1 MKNISSGDISNK
13 KFNSVF
19 RGYDKNEVNN
29 FLLILS
35 KEFEILEKEIIYL
48 KEKISD
54 HKNESDKFK
63 NVESSLISTL
73 KTAEDASLKINDQA
87 KKDADLILKNSE
99 LECEKTINS
108 ANLKAESVLHK
119 AELETK
125 QIISD
130 SKEEVLK
137 IKKEFESLTA
147 LKNKFIN
154 ELKGLS
160 DLTNDA
166 LNKFNNDSKFNYDN
180 KIDDLEN
187 FTNGLSNSENNDSD
201 EINSEENLPNDVE
214 LDVETKE
221 DKNIREFNESDEL
234 NAIAE
239 EKDVEIDDKEEN
251 INEEVDID
259 IDEEVLEELVEKVDL
274 NDELEDNIQDES
286 EVEEKKNQNSKDSKE
301 NDESKKTN
309 SSSLGNQKSFFDTFD
324 EN

>member
-1 MKNISSGDISNK
+1 MENIYSGDISNK

-35 KEFEILEKEIIYL
+35 KEFEILEKDIIHL

-54 HKNESDKFK
+54 YKNESDKFQ

-99 LECEKTINS
+99 LECEKTINN

-154 ELKGLS
+154 ELKSLS
-160 DLTNDA
+160 NLTNDA

-187 FTNGLSNSENNDSD
+187 FTNGLLNSENNDSD
-201 EINSEENLPNDVE
+201 EINSEENLPNNVE
-214 LDVETKE
+214 LDIEVKE
-221 DKNIREFNESDEL
+221 DENIREFNESDGL
-234 NAIAE
+234 NVIIE
-239 EKDVEIDDKEEN
+239 EEDAEIDDKEEN

-259 IDEEVLEELVEKVDL
+259 TEEEVLEELVEKVDL
-274 NDELEDNIQDES
+274 NDELKDNIQDEG
-286 EVEEKKNQNSKDSKE
+286 EVEEKKNENSRDSKE

>member
-1 MKNISSGDISNK
+1 MENINSGDISNK

-19 RGYDKNEVNN
+19 RGYNKNEVNN

-35 KEFEILEKEIIYL
+35 KEFEILENDIIHL

-54 HKNESDKFK
+54 YKNESDKFQ

-99 LECEKTINS
+99 LECEKTINN

-154 ELKGLS
+154 ELKSLS
-160 DLTNDA
+160 NLTNDA

-187 FTNGLSNSENNDSD
+187 FTNGLLNSENNDSD
-201 EINSEENLPNDVE
+201 EINSEENLPNNVE
-214 LDVETKE
+214 LDIEVKE
-221 DKNIREFNESDEL
+221 DENIREFNESDGL
-234 NAIAE
+234 NVIIE
-239 EKDVEIDDKEEN
+239 EEDAEIDDKEEN

-259 IDEEVLEELVEKVDL
+259 TEEEVLEELVEKVDL
-274 NDELEDNIQDES
+274 NDELKDNIQDEG
-286 EVEEKKNQNSKDSKE
+286 EVEEKKNENSRDSKE

>member
-1 MKNISSGDISNK
+1 MENIYSGDISNK

-35 KEFEILEKEIIYL
+35 KEFEILEKDIIHL

-54 HKNESDKFK
+54 YKNESDKFQ

-99 LECEKTINS
+99 LECEKTINN

-154 ELKGLS
+154 ELKSLS
-160 DLTNDA
+160 NLTNDA

-187 FTNGLSNSENNDSD
+187 FTNGLLNSENNDSD
-201 EINSEENLPNDVE
+201 EINSEENLPNNVE
-214 LDVETKE
+214 LDIEVKE
-221 DKNIREFNESDEL
+221 DDNIREFNESDGL
-234 NAIAE
+234 NVIIE
-239 EKDVEIDDKEEN
+239 EEDAEIDDKEEN

-259 IDEEVLEELVEKVDL
+259 TEEEVLEELVEKVDL
-274 NDELEDNIQDES
+274 NDELKDNIQDEG
-286 EVEEKKNQNSKDSKE
+286 EVEEKKNENSRDSKE

>member
-1 MKNISSGDISNK
+1 MENINSGDISNK

-35 KEFEILEKEIIYL
+35 KEFEILEKELIHL

-54 HKNESDKFK
+54 YKNESDKFK
-63 NVESSLISTL
+63 NVENSLISTL

-99 LECEKTINS
+99 LECEKTINN

-130 SKEEVLK
+130 SKDEVLK

-154 ELKGLS
+154 ELKSLS

-166 LNKFNNDSKFNYDN
+166 LNKFNDDSKFNYDN

-187 FTNGLSNSENNDSD
+187 FTNGLLNSENSDSD
-201 EINSEENLPNDVE
+201 EINFEENLPNDVE
-214 LDVETKE
+214 LDIETKE
-221 DKNIREFNESDEL
+221 DKNIPEFNDSDEL
-234 NAIAE
+234 NAIE
-239 EKDVEIDDKEEN
+239 EEDVEIDDKEDN

-259 IDEEVLEELVEKVDL
+259 TEKEVLVEKVDL
-274 NDELEDNIQDES
+274 NDELEDNMQDEG
-286 EVEEKKNQNSKDSKE
+286 EEEKDENSKDSKE

-309 SSSLGNQKSFFDTFD
+309 SPSLGNQKSFFDTFD

>member
-1 MKNISSGDISNK
+1 MENINSGDISNK

-19 RGYDKNEVNN
+19 RGYDKNEVKN
-29 FLLILS
+29 FLIILS
-35 KEFEILEKEIIYL
+35 KEFEILEKDIIHL

-54 HKNESDKFK
+54 YKNESDKFK
-63 NVESSLISTL
+63 NVENSLISTL

-99 LECEKTINS
+99 LECEKTINN

-130 SKEEVLK
+130 SKDEVLK

-154 ELKGLS
+154 ELKSLS

-166 LNKFNNDSKFNYDN
+166 LNKFNDDSKFNYDN

-187 FTNGLSNSENNDSD
+187 FTNGLLNSENSDSD
-201 EINSEENLPNDVE
+201 EINFEENLPNDVE
-214 LDVETKE
+214 LDIETKE
-221 DKNIREFNESDEL
+221 DKNIPEFNDSDEL
-234 NAIAE
+234 NAIE
-239 EKDVEIDDKEEN
+239 EEDVEIDDKEDN

-259 IDEEVLEELVEKVDL
+259 TEKEVLVEKVDL
-274 NDELEDNIQDES
+274 NDELEDNMQDEG
-286 EVEEKKNQNSKDSKE
+286 EEEKDENSKDSKE

-309 SSSLGNQKSFFDTFD
+309 SPSLGNQKSFFDTFD

>member
-1 MKNISSGDISNK
+1 MENINSGDISNK

-29 FLLILS
+29 FLIILS
-35 KEFEILEKEIIYL
+35 KEFEILEKDIIHL

-54 HKNESDKFK
+54 YKNESDKFK
-63 NVESSLISTL
+63 NVENSLISTL

-99 LECEKTINS
+99 LECEKAINN

-125 QIISD
+125 IIISD

-137 IKKEFESLTA
+137 IKKEFESLTV
-147 LKNKFIN
+147 LKDKFIN
-154 ELKGLS
+154 ELKSLS
-160 DLTNDA
+160 DLTKDA
-166 LNKFNNDSKFNYDN
+166 LNKYNDDSKFNYDN

-187 FTNGLSNSENNDSD
+187 FTNGLLNSENNDSD
-201 EINSEENLPNDVE
+201 KINSEENLLNDVE
-214 LDVETKE
+214 LDVETRE
-221 DKNIREFNESDEL
+221 DKDIREFNESDEL

-274 NDELEDNIQDES
+274 NDELEDSIQDES

-309 SSSLGNQKSFFDTFD
+309 SPSLGNQKSFFDTFD

>member
-1 MKNISSGDISNK
+1 MENINSGDISNK

-35 KEFEILEKEIIYL
+35 KEFEILEKELIHL

-54 HKNESDKFK
+54 YKNESDKFK
-63 NVESSLISTL
+63 NVENSLISTL

-99 LECEKTINS
+99 LECEKTINN

-130 SKEEVLK
+130 SKDEVLK

-154 ELKGLS
+154 ELKSLS

-166 LNKFNNDSKFNYDN
+166 LNKFNDDSKFNYDN

-187 FTNGLSNSENNDSD
+187 FTNGLLNSENSDSD
-201 EINSEENLPNDVE
+201 EINFEENLPNDVE
-214 LDVETKE
+214 LDIETKE
-221 DKNIREFNESDEL
+221 DKNIPEFNDSDEL
-234 NAIAE
+234 NAIE
-239 EKDVEIDDKEEN
+239 EEDVEIDDKEDN

-259 IDEEVLEELVEKVDL
+259 TEKEVLVEKVDL
-274 NDELEDNIQDES
+274 NDELEDNMQDEG
-286 EVEEKKNQNSKDSKE
+286 EEEKDENSKDSKE
-301 NDESKKTN
+301 DDESKKTN
-309 SSSLGNQKSFFDTFD
+309 SPSLGNQKSFFDTFD

>member
-1 MKNISSGDISNK
+1 MENINSGDISNK

-35 KEFEILEKEIIYL
+35 KEFEILEKELIHL

-54 HKNESDKFK
+54 YKNESDKFK
-63 NVESSLISTL
+63 NVENSLISTL

-99 LECEKTINS
+99 LECEKTINN

-130 SKEEVLK
+130 SKDEVLK

-154 ELKGLS
+154 ELKSLS

-166 LNKFNNDSKFNYDN
+166 LNKFNDDSKFNYDN

-187 FTNGLSNSENNDSD
+187 FTNGLLNSENSDSD
-201 EINSEENLPNDVE
+201 EINFEENLPNDVE
-214 LDVETKE
+214 LDIETKE
-221 DKNIREFNESDEL
+221 DKNIPEFNDSDEL
-234 NAIAE
+234 NAIEAE
-239 EKDVEIDDKEEN
+239 DVEIDDKEDN

-259 IDEEVLEELVEKVDL
+259 TEKEVLVELAEKVNL
-274 NDELEDNIQDES
+274 NDELEDNMQDEG
-286 EVEEKKNQNSKDSKE
+286 EEEKDENSKDSKE
-301 NDESKKTN
+301 DDESKKTN

>member
-1 MKNISSGDISNK
+1 MENINSGDISNK

-29 FLLILS
+29 FLIILS

-54 HKNESDKFK
+54 YKNESDKFK
-63 NVESSLISTL
+63 NVENSLISTL

-99 LECEKTINS
+99 LECEKAINN
-108 ANLKAESVLHK
+108 ANLKAKSVLHK

-125 QIISD
+125 KIISD

-137 IKKEFESLTA
+137 IKKEFESLTV

-154 ELKGLS
+154 ELKSLS
-160 DLTNDA
+160 DLTKDA
-166 LNKFNNDSKFNYDN
+166 LNKYNDDSKFNYDN

-187 FTNGLSNSENNDSD
+187 FTNGLLNSENSDSD

-214 LDVETKE
+214 LDIETKE
-221 DKNIREFNESDEL
+221 DKNIPKFNDSDEL
-234 NAIAE
+234 NAIE
-239 EKDVEIDDKEEN
+239 EEDVEIDDKEDN

-259 IDEEVLEELVEKVDL
+259 TEKEVLVEKVDL
-274 NDELEDNIQDES
+274 NDELEDNMQDEG
-286 EVEEKKNQNSKDSKE
+286 EEEKDENSKDSKE
-301 NDESKKTN
+301 NDESNKTN
-309 SSSLGNQKSFFDTFD
+309 SPSLGNQKSFFDTFD